1 MIGYRTLVIIL
12 AVVAVIETVLL
23 AVESLLIPTATC
35 SRSLGSNL
43 MVLVAIGL
51 LMLVITALGTMWRAF
66 VGRRLQRYGA
76 TRLDRLRASSPAAAK
91 RVDQIE
97 FRLFVRLPRL
107 RTLGDA
113 MVTHPWLTG
122 LSAGLSA
129 IVIFGAIFAIGGW
142 LEPNSCG

>member
-1 MIGYRTLVIIL
+1 
-12 AVVAVIETVLL
+12 
-23 AVESLLIPTATC
+23 
-35 SRSLGSNL
+35 